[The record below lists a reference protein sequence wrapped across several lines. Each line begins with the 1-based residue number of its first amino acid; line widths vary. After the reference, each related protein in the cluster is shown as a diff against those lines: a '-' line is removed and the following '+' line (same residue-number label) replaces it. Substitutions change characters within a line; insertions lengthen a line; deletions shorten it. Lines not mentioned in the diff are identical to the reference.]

1 MPENK
6 LEVTQCLEISNDV
19 PVMTEGVSMR
29 PMLRQHRDVVVI
41 KRVDRPLK
49 KHDVVAYN
57 IPSKDKLVLHR
68 IIKITRDGRYII
80 RGDNTYR
87 REYGITD
94 DKIVGV
100 MKCFYR
106 EGRYC
111 DPEKSFKY
119 KLYVFFM
126 RAFYPARF
134 VWKCKL
140 YPLLAKVKHCLD
152 KITGKSKA

>member
-1 MPENK
+1 MSDSK
-6 LEVTQCLEISNDV
+6 RKVAQRLEISDEA

-106 EGRYC
+106 EGKYF
-111 DPEKSFKY
+111 DPEKSLSY

-140 YPLLAKVKHCLD
+140 YPLLG
-152 KITGKSKA
+152 KIKNSLFK